1 MSLLTPIAAKW
12 AGKCACC
19 ATPFRAGDHVLHD
32 AGRRRCYIPGHQPE
46 DAQVFEQ
53 ASSPQ
58 YREGLT
64 AGCAAELV
72 ACPYQPDTAEA
83 AAWMAGVR
91 AARL

>member
-1 MSLLTPIAAKW
+1 
-12 AGKCACC
+12 
-19 ATPFRAGDHVLHD
+19 
-32 AGRRRCYIPGHQPE
+32 
-46 DAQVFEQ
+46 VFEQ